1 MSTGK
6 AVSHTAKDAFK
17 RVKPLLD
24 VLKQDIRK
32 AATIVS
38 KEYDSLPK
46 LEKKDFAAKIQAE
59 YGWSRDRLSIFAR
72 IGREFPKKAKLISSS
87 PATTKLEDF
96 GSEHM
101 AEIMR
106 TPDKLLKKAADEGMF
121 SKKVSK
127 RDIRSLRQTGKIPVV
142 HVVKPKND
150 LDKIRVLMVHAED
163 HMRKASLDIGKIAA
177 LMYDSGITD
186 AKGKEAT
193 ALVKTFEKLCT
204 EVASVN
210 PITSKRAFQ
219 ILRGEA

>member
-106 TPDKLLKKAADEGMF
+106 TPDK
-121 SKKVSK
+121 KVSK